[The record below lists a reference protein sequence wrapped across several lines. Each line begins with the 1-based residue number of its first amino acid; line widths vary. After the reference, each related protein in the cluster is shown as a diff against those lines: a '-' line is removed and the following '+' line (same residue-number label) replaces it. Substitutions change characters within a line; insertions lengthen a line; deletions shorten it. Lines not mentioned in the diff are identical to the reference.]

1 MPVANRELKPELETA
16 FPPTTRGSHE
26 GTEGGKGRR
35 KMRAPSFGPSPLARR
50 AMRLGLQHSE
60 ATNSSGELRDDDHV
74 PQQRDP
80 RPKHKTQTKRD
91 D

>member
-1 MPVANRELKPELETA
+1 
-16 FPPTTRGSHE
+16 
-26 GTEGGKGRR
+26 
-35 KMRAPSFGPSPLARR
+35 MRAPSFGPSPLARR

-80 RPKHKTQTKRD
+80 RPKTQNPNEEGRLKKHCRITELSRQASKEQLCD
-91 D
+91 